1 MIDDIDYLH
10 NIQRWFCLLV
20 HVHGDTLPQTVKLTF
35 CSSLV
40 GPDQTGLVQPALLP
54 LITGEMEHVLGSSWK
69 PIYGSSGSLETEPD

>member
-54 LITGEMEHVLGSSWK
+54 LITGEMEHVVWFL
-69 PIYGSSGSLETEPD
+69 LETNLWLFWIFRN